1 MLLPIVFFSLMISL
15 IIVVNVPMIADSL
28 PGLSSAAAALAVI
41 AALAAVLLWR
51 PQDKNGS
58 RAKQVADNG

>member
-15 IIVVNVPMIADSL
+15 VAVVNVPMIANSL

-41 AALAAVLLWR
+41 AAVGAVLLWR
-51 PQDKNGS
+51 PQNSSDNPHNG
-58 RAKQVADNG
+58 